1 MKLATLRIDGSTRAA
16 ALADG
21 SAVLLDASCVG
32 ELLAQEGWRE
42 RADAALAALDPDR
55 LDPERL
61 VPESAW
67 ALAPLIPRPGKIF
80 CVGLN
85 YAAHIDEMGHERPDV
100 PTLFAKFAD
109 ALAGPRDDLIVHADA
124 AGALDYEGELAVV
137 IGETAYRVDED
148 EAASRI
154 AGYAIL
160 DDFTQRDAQY
170 ATQQWL
176 QGKTLQRT
184 SAFGPWLATP
194 DEFDAATA
202 RVRTWVDGEL
212 RQDAPIA
219 DLVFPPA
226 ALVAYVSR
234 FVQLNPG
241 DVISTGTPAGVGHG
255 MKPKTY
261 LGDGQ
266 EIRVA
271 IDGLGEQRNIL
282 RIR

>member
-1 MKLATLRIDGSTRAA
+1 MKLATLRIEGGTRAA
-16 ALADG
+16 VLGNG

-32 ELLAQEGWRE
+32 DLIAAEGWR
-42 RADAALAALDPDR
+42 AGVDAVLGDHGGDTDPD
-55 LDPERL
+55 RL
-61 VPESAW
+61 VPESEW

-85 YAAHIDEMGHERPDV
+85 YAAHIDEMGHDRPDV

-109 ALAGPRDDLIVHADA
+109 ALAGPRDDLMVHADA

-137 IGETAYRVDED
+137 IGETTYRVDED
-148 EAASRI
+148 EAARRI

-194 DEFDAATA
+194 DEFDAVTA

-255 MKPKTY
+255 MDPKTY
-261 LGDGQ
+261 LRDGQ

>member
-1 MKLATLRIDGSTRAA
+1 MKLATLRIDGGTRAA
-16 ALADG
+16 VLGNG

-32 ELLAQEGWRE
+32 ELLAADGWRAGVDE
-42 RADAALAALDPDR
+42 VLGDRGGDADPD
-55 LDPERL
+55 RL
-61 VPESAW
+61 VPESEW

-85 YAAHIDEMGHERPDV
+85 YAAHIDEMGHDRPDV

-109 ALAGPRDDLIVHADA
+109 ALAGPRDDLMVHADA

-137 IGETAYRVDED
+137 IGATTYRVDED
-148 EAASRI
+148 EAARRI

-255 MKPKTY
+255 MDPKTY
-261 LGDGQ
+261 LRDGQ

>member
-1 MKLATLRIDGSTRAA
+1 MKLATLRIDGGTRAA
-16 ALADG
+16 VLGNG

-32 ELLAQEGWRE
+32 ELLAADGWRAGVDE
-42 RADAALAALDPDR
+42 VLGDHGGDADPD
-55 LDPERL
+55 RL
-61 VPESAW
+61 VPESEW

-85 YAAHIDEMGHERPDV
+85 YAAHIDEMGHDRPDV

-109 ALAGPRDDLIVHADA
+109 ALAGPRDDLMVHVDV

-137 IGETAYRVDED
+137 IGETTYRVDED
-148 EAASRI
+148 EAARRI

-194 DEFDAATA
+194 DEFDAVTA

-255 MKPKTY
+255 MDPKTY
-261 LGDGQ
+261 LRDGQ

>member
-1 MKLATLRIDGSTRAA
+1 MKLATLRIDGGTRAA
-16 ALADG
+16 VLGNG

-32 ELLAQEGWRE
+32 DLIAAEGWR
-42 RADAALAALDPDR
+42 AGVDAVLGDHGGDTDPD
-55 LDPERL
+55 RL
-61 VPESAW
+61 VPESEW

-85 YAAHIDEMGHERPDV
+85 YAAHIDEMGHDRPDV

-109 ALAGPRDDLIVHADA
+109 ALAGPRDDLMVHADA

-137 IGETAYRVDED
+137 IGETTYRVDED
-148 EAASRI
+148 EAARRI

-194 DEFDAATA
+194 DEFDAVTA

-255 MKPKTY
+255 MDPKTY
-261 LGDGQ
+261 LRDGQ

>member
-1 MKLATLRIDGSTRAA
+1 MKLATLRLDGAMRAA
-16 ALADG
+16 VLLDG
-21 SAVLLDASCVG
+21 SAVILDAGCVG
-32 ELLAQEGWRE
+32 ELLSMDGWRE
-42 RADAALAALDPDR
+42 HAEAAIADPDPGR
-55 LDPERL
+55 V
-61 VPESAW
+61 VPESEW

-85 YAAHIDEMGHERPDV
+85 YAAHIDEMGHDRPDV

-109 ALAGPRDDLIVHADA
+109 ALAGPRDDLMVHADA
-124 AGALDYEGELAVV
+124 AGALDYEGELAVI
-137 IGETAYRVDED
+137 IGETTYRVDEE

-194 DEFDAATA
+194 EEFDAATA

-219 DLVFPPA
+219 DLVFPAA
-226 ALVAYVSR
+226 ALVSYVSR

-255 MKPKTY
+255 MSPKTY
-261 LGDGQ
+261 LRDGQ

-271 IDGLGEQRNIL
+271 IEGLGEQRNIV

>member
-1 MKLATLRIDGSTRAA
+1 MKLATLRIDGGTRAA
-16 ALADG
+16 VLGNG

-32 ELLAQEGWRE
+32 ELLAADGWRAGVDE
-42 RADAALAALDPDR
+42 VLGDRGGDADPD
-55 LDPERL
+55 RL
-61 VPESAW
+61 VPESEW

-85 YAAHIDEMGHERPDV
+85 YAAHIDEMGHDRPDV

-109 ALAGPRDDLIVHADA
+109 ALAGPRDDLMVHADA

-137 IGETAYRVDED
+137 IGATTYRVDED
-148 EAASRI
+148 EAARRI

-202 RVRTWVDGEL
+202 RVRTWIDGEL

-255 MKPKTY
+255 MDPKTY
-261 LGDGQ
+261 LRDGQ

>member
-1 MKLATLRIDGSTRAA
+1 MKLATLRIDGGTRAA
-16 ALADG
+16 VLGNG

-32 ELLAQEGWRE
+32 DLIAAEGWR
-42 RADAALAALDPDR
+42 AGVDAVLGDHGGDTDPD
-55 LDPERL
+55 RL
-61 VPESAW
+61 VPESEW

-85 YAAHIDEMGHERPDV
+85 YAAHIDEMGHDRPDV

-109 ALAGPRDDLIVHADA
+109 ALAGPRDDLMVHANA

-137 IGETAYRVDED
+137 IGETTYRVDED
-148 EAASRI
+148 EAARRI

-194 DEFDAATA
+194 DEFDAVTA

-255 MKPKTY
+255 MDPKTY
-261 LGDGQ
+261 LRDGQ

>member
-1 MKLATLRIDGSTRAA
+1 MKLATLRIDGGTRAA
-16 ALADG
+16 VLGNG

-32 ELLAQEGWRE
+32 DLIAAEGWR
-42 RADAALAALDPDR
+42 AGVDAVLGDHGGDTDPD
-55 LDPERL
+55 RL
-61 VPESAW
+61 VPESEW

-85 YAAHIDEMGHERPDV
+85 YAAHIDEMGHDRPDV

-109 ALAGPRDDLIVHADA
+109 ALAGPRDDLMVHADA

-137 IGETAYRVDED
+137 IGETTYRVDED
-148 EAASRI
+148 EAARRI

-194 DEFDAATA
+194 DEFDAVTA
-202 RVRTWVDGEL
+202 RVRTWIDGEL

-226 ALVAYVSR
+226 ALVAYVSG

-255 MKPKTY
+255 MDPKTY
-261 LGDGQ
+261 LRDGQ

>member
-1 MKLATLRIDGSTRAA
+1 MKLATLRIDGGTRAA
-16 ALADG
+16 VLGNG

-32 ELLAQEGWRE
+32 DLIAAEGWR
-42 RADAALAALDPDR
+42 AGVDAVLGDHGGDADPD
-55 LDPERL
+55 RL
-61 VPESAW
+61 VPESEW

-85 YAAHIDEMGHERPDV
+85 YAAHIDEMGHDRPDV

-109 ALAGPRDDLIVHADA
+109 ALAGPRDDLMVHADA

-137 IGETAYRVDED
+137 IGETTYRVDED
-148 EAASRI
+148 EAARRI

-194 DEFDAATA
+194 DEFDAVTA

-226 ALVAYVSR
+226 ALVAYVSG

-255 MKPKTY
+255 MDPKTY
-261 LGDGQ
+261 LRDGQ